1 MSVYWPNLGC
11 NREIGMKAVFTAQ
24 PLARLRLQFRVTAPE
39 RGQYHILQDPMTLN
53 FQTNQ
58 QTLDYLVSIANRFQP
73 QGQVQTIRAYGSGN
87 INGTFLVT
95 LDTKVEPQ
103 FILQRINT
111 KVFQQPEL
119 VMQNI
124 STLTEHVCQRLQKAV
139 TSGVNWSAVPGDR
152 PWQVPRVLLTQEAQ
166 DHWIE
171 PDGSFWRAMSFIT
184 LAQSFDQI
192 QDLNHAQEI
201 GSALGTFHALLS
213 DLPPEQLAYTLD
225 GFHITPQYLAHYD
238 QVRQASSLPS
248 SPEVDY
254 SVQFICDRRHQ
265 ADVLERA
272 KAQGQLCLR
281 PTHGDPKINNVM
293 ICTTTGCAISM
304 IDLDTVQPGLIHYDI
319 GDCLRSACNPLGEET
334 SEWEAVTFDLN
345 LCRALLQGYLAVAQ
359 EFLTDA
365 DYDYLYEAIR
375 LLPFELGLRFFTDY
389 LEGNI
394 YFRTAYPEHNLARA
408 LVQFK
413 LAEQIEAQEV
423 AIQALIQD
431 LR

>member
-1 MSVYWPNLGC
+1 MTVNLKPQVKTW
-11 NREIGMKAVFTAQ
+11 EELVAIASQFTE
-24 PLARLRLQFRVTAPE
+24 L
-39 RGQYHILQDPMTLN
+39 
-53 FQTNQ
+53 
-58 QTLDYLVSIANRFQP
+58 
-73 QGQVQTIRAYGSGN
+73 GQVEAIQPYGSGN
-87 INGTFLVT
+87 INSTFLVT
-95 LDTKVEPQ
+95 LDAQ
-103 FILQRINT
+103 GDQHFILQRINRQ
-111 KVFQQPEL
+111 VFQHPEW
-119 VMQNI
+119 VMQNM
-124 STLTEHVCQRLQKAV
+124 STLTDHVCRRLHPAV
-139 TSGVNWSAVPGDR
+139 GQCEALLGDR
-152 PWQVPRVLLTQEAQ
+152 PWQVPRVLLTHEAQ

-184 LAQSFDQI
+184 HAQAFDQI

-238 QVRQASSLPS
+238 RVRQAFPLPS
-248 SPEVDY
+248 SLEVDY
-254 SVQFICDRRHQ
+254 GVQFICDHRHQ

-293 ICTTTGCAISM
+293 ICAATGCAISM

-334 SEWEAVTFDLN
+334 PEWEAVTFDLN
-345 LCRALLQGYLAVAQ
+345 LCRALLQGYLAIAQ
-359 EFLTDA
+359 AFLTNA

-389 LEGNI
+389 LEGNV

-413 LAEQIEAQEV
+413 LAEQIEAQAV